1 MLESPFLLVACQ
13 VVSVGHVCTPSSL
26 QDSISSLQEETRAA
40 GEELLEDYQ
49 CPICFEV
56 LHNPV
61 VLTCAHRFCWGCLI
75 AHCATSAGAA
85 MPLPPG
91 PPGLLRTLTLFSA
104 AACNNALPCRHCLML
119 LRDLSLLCLLSLRSV
134 LPRRR

>member
-1 MLESPFLLVACQ
+1 M
-13 VVSVGHVCTPSSL
+13 GHAVQTYCNHA
-26 QDSISSLQEETRAA
+26 QEETRAA

-85 MPLPPG
+85 VPLQSG
-91 PPGLLRTLTLFSA
+91 PPGLLRINVVQCSSVQW
-104 AACNNALPCRHCLML
+104 CLEMPTPMLWPGHDTARL
-119 LRDLSLLCLLSLRSV
+119 LRWRHAR
-134 LPRRR
+134 PRWR

>member
-1 MLESPFLLVACQ
+1 MHAIGVLKGIICRM
-13 VVSVGHVCTPSSL
+13 
-26 QDSISSLQEETRAA
+26 QEETRAA

-85 MPLPPG
+85 VPLPSG
-91 PPGLLRTLTLFSA
+91 PPGLLRTLTLSRAAQSA
-104 AACNNALPCRHCLML
+104 TLP
-119 LRDLSLLCLLSLRSV
+119 
-134 LPRRR
+134 

>member
-1 MLESPFLLVACQ
+1 MAVLAAGAQFLNSGLV
-13 VVSVGHVCTPSSL
+13 
-26 QDSISSLQEETRAA
+26 QEETQAA

-75 AHCATSAGAA
+75 AHCATSAGAS
-85 MPLPPG
+85 PLPAG
-91 PPGLLRTLTLFSA
+91 PPGLVPTHVTYINELTS
-104 AACNNALPCRHCLML
+104 PPPIM
-119 LRDLSLLCLLSLRSV
+119 
-134 LPRRR
+134 

>member
-1 MLESPFLLVACQ
+1 MVLGMRLH
-13 VVSVGHVCTPSSL
+13 VSGMQDVTGHV
-26 QDSISSLQEETRAA
+26 QEETRAA
-40 GEELLEDYQ
+40 GDELLEDYQ

-85 MPLPPG
+85 APLQSG
-91 PPGLLRTLTLFSA
+91 PPGLLLVQRDDDQSCLKLTA
-104 AACNNALPCRHCLML
+104 AARSPLP
-119 LRDLSLLCLLSLRSV
+119 
-134 LPRRR
+134 